1 MKNSIII
8 NENNVG
14 KIQSVLNNAQK
25 RCSVRL
31 IQAEQVFETAA
42 KMENYRKKVGI
53 LKKSMEGVTVK
64 VNLYQERFPSAYKY
78 VPEGTVFHM
87 IFRGGKWR
95 LYAVYRDI
103 CEGSEKKR
111 YQVNLTDDAKKDV
124 LDHASVF

>member
-8 NENNVG
+8 NENNVQ
-14 KIQSVLNNAQK
+14 KIKTVLDNVQK
-25 RCSVRL
+25 RCTVRL
-31 IQAEQVFETAA
+31 IQPEQVFEAAA
-42 KMENYRKKVGI
+42 KMEEHRQKIGV
-53 LKKSMEGVTVK
+53 LKKNMEGVTVK
-64 VNLYQERFPSAYKY
+64 VNLYQDRFPSAYKY

-111 YQVNLTDDAKKDV
+111 YQVKLTDDAKNDV
-124 LDHASVF
+124 LKHASEF